1 MEGPFHPETI
11 VSRDFASRL
20 ISSTLKSFEVDLAYL
35 RSHLD
40 DMAESVFSDLQSQ
53 FLVLP
58 RGKNLV
64 TYGDF
69 QTAYEVLKRHTAA
82 FATVSEAA
90 IWQALRENALSL
102 MVLRTILGISPPE

>member
-1 MEGPFHPETI
+1 MTAEREPPPP
-11 VSRDFASRL
+11 
-20 ISSTLKSFEVDLAYL
+20 KPFEVDLPYL

-40 DMAESVFSDLQSQ
+40 EMVESVFSDLQSQ

-69 QTAYEVLKRHTAA
+69 QAAYEVLKRHTSA
-82 FATVSEAA
+82 FAYSGRN
-90 IWQALRENALSL
+90 L
-102 MVLRTILGISPPE
+102 PPRPGGLERHATQT